1 MSVLVQFFKTV
12 IRLKNIFR
20 NYILGE
26 RVPASKMD
34 EHMRI
39 GLLDPA
45 WVEKRKLEIAKKK
58 DEEDYFAP
66 NVQVA
71 EALKNLAPKRTDIF
85 GIDETGVGKEV
96 GEQKKLQ
103 QEIGWDGHAKTKDA
117 AISSQFM
124 VFWL

>member
-1 MSVLVQFFKTV
+1 
-12 IRLKNIFR
+12 
-20 NYILGE
+20 
-26 RVPASKMD
+26 MD

-117 AISSQFM
+117 AISNQFK
-124 VFWL
+124 VIWKFLVSLFIIR